1 MNIFFLDETPE
12 LSAKMLCDKHVPK
25 MLLESAQMLS
35 TAVRKYEKETDTNP
49 LAEPIYKSAYPNH
62 PMTIWVS
69 ETLGNFTWALY
80 NAFCINNEYE
90 YRFKKNHKSYKVIKN
105 IIDFEL
111 MANIPDGDFTDPPQC
126 ITDQYKLRSDLYVNA
141 YRDYYKGEKEYFAKW
156 EKGRQQPEW
165 W

>member
-1 MNIFFLDETPE
+1 MNIFFLDETPKF
-12 LSAKMLCDKHVPK
+12 SAQYLCDKHIPK

-35 TAVRKYEKETDTNP
+35 TAVRKYEEDTETTP

-69 ETLGNFTWALY
+69 ETLGNFTWALD
-80 NAFCINNEYE
+80 NAIWINNEYKL
-90 YRFKKNHKSYKVIKN
+90 RFNKIHKSYKVLKN

-111 MANIPDGDFTDPPQC
+111 NAHIPEGDFTEPPQC
-126 ITDQYKLRSDLYVNA
+126 MPDEYRDKDYVTA
-141 YRDYYKGEKEYFAKW
+141 YRRYYNTDKKYFAKW

-165 W
+165 WQ

>member
-1 MNIFFLDETPE
+1 MNIFFLDETPKF
-12 LSAKMLCDKHVPK
+12 SAQYLCDKHIPK

-35 TAVRKYEKETDTNP
+35 TAVRKYEEDTETTP

-69 ETLGNFTWALY
+69 ETLGNFTWALD
-80 NAFCINNEYE
+80 NAIWINNEYKL
-90 YRFKKNHKSYKVIKN
+90 RFNKIHKSYKVLKN

-111 MANIPDGDFTDPPQC
+111 NAHIPEGDFTEPPQC
-126 ITDQYKLRSDLYVNA
+126 MPDEYRDTDYVTA
-141 YRDYYKGEKEYFAKW
+141 YRRYYNTDKKYFAKW

-165 W
+165 WQ

>member
-1 MNIFFLDETPE
+1 MNIFFLDKTPE
-12 LSAKMLCDKHVPK
+12 KSAQYLCDKHIPK

-35 TAVRKYEKETDTNP
+35 TAVRKYEEDTETTP

-69 ETLGNFTWALY
+69 ETLGNFTWALD
-80 NAFCINNEYE
+80 NAIWINNEYKL
-90 YRFKKNHKSYKVIKN
+90 RFNKIQKSYKVLKN

-111 MANIPDGDFTDPPQC
+111 NAHIPEGDFTEPPQC
-126 ITDQYKLRSDLYVNA
+126 MPDEYRDKDYVTA
-141 YRDYYKGEKEYFAKW
+141 YRRYYNTDKKYFAKW

-165 W
+165 WQ

>member
-1 MNIFFLDETPE
+1 MNIFFLDKTPE
-12 LSAKMLCDKHVPK
+12 KSAQYLCDKHIPK

-35 TAVRKYEKETDTNP
+35 TAVRKYEEDTETTP

-69 ETLGNFTWALY
+69 ETLGNFTWALD
-80 NAFCINNEYE
+80 NAIWINNEYKL
-90 YRFKKNHKSYKVIKN
+90 RFNKIHKSYKVLKN

-111 MANIPDGDFTDPPQC
+111 NAHIPEGDFTEPPQC
-126 ITDQYKLRSDLYVNA
+126 MPDEYRDTDYVTA
-141 YRDYYKGEKEYFAKW
+141 YRRYYNTDKKYFAKW

-165 W
+165 WQ